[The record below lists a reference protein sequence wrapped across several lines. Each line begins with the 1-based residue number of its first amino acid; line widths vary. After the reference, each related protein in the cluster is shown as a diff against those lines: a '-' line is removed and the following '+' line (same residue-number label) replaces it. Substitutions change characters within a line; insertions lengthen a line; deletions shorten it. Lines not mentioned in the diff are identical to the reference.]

1 MSKLILKRFACVVET
16 DEVGADS
23 PYFLTFVGDI
33 TTGNTSIKLTR
44 QGNWHNEVDQG
55 ETWIVNEQVADG
67 FNFVANKTVV
77 LCAMVEEDEGID
89 IDSEEAGMIKL
100 VLTHRLAQFKATGS
114 TTMTSL
120 IRANLLAK
128 MHDLI
133 NTMLNS
139 SVDARD
145 DLVAVKALALNG
157 NLGEQSIVTL
167 IGDGGKYKVRYGVA

>member
-1 MSKLILKRFACVVET
+1 MSKLILKRFACVTET

-33 TTGNTSIKLTR
+33 STGSTSIKLTR

-89 IDSEEAGMIKL
+89 ISSEEADMVKL
-100 VLTHRLAQFKATGS
+100 ALTHRLGQFKATGS

-120 IRANLLAK
+120 IRSNLLTLMRGA
-128 MHDLI
+128 I
-133 NTMLNS
+133 GNMLSS
-139 SVDARD
+139 SVGASD
-145 DLVAVKALALNG
+145 DFVAVKALTLNG
-157 NLGEQSIVTL
+157 NSGEQSVVTL
-167 IGDGGKYKVRYGVA
+167 VGDGGKYKVRYAVA

>member
-16 DEVGADS
+16 DEIGADS

-33 TTGNTSIKLTR
+33 ASGKTSIKLTR

-67 FNFVANKTVV
+67 FDFVASKTVV
-77 LCAMVEEDEGID
+77 LCGMVEEDEGID
-89 IDSEEAGMIKL
+89 ISPEEVGAIKF
-100 VLTHRLAQFKATGS
+100 VLNQRLNQFRATGS
-114 TTMTSL
+114 TTVTSL
-120 IRANLLAK
+120 IRSN
-128 MHDLI
+128 MV
-133 NTMLNS
+133 NRMLGAIS
-139 SVDARD
+139 GMLGGAGASD

-167 IGDGGKYKVRYGVA
+167 IGDGGRYRVRYGVA